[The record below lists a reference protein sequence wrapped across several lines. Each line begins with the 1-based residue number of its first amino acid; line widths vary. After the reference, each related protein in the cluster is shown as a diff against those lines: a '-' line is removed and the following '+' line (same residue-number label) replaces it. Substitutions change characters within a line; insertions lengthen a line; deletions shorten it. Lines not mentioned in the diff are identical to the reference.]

1 MVATLVALLANID
14 TTTALKA
21 FIAVLRAQALRYNIN
36 FDAGVGVKDV
46 EAGSKEINKFLFP
59 PLSTSFSFQNNCIIW
74 DTLSFYI
81 DVALTLW

>member
-21 FIAVLRAQALRYNIN
+21 FIAVLRAQALRYIN

-59 PLSTSFSFQNNCIIW
+59 PFRHLFLFRIT
-74 DTLSFYI
+74 
-81 DVALTLW
+81 V

>member
-46 EAGSKEINKFLFP
+46 DFFASSFNKFLFP
-59 PLSTSFSFQNNCIIW
+59 PFRHLFLFRIT
-74 DTLSFYI
+74 
-81 DVALTLW
+81 V

>member
-36 FDAGVGVKDV
+36 FEAGVGVKDV

-59 PLSTSFSFQNNCIIW
+59 PFRHLFLFRIT
-74 DTLSFYI
+74 
-81 DVALTLW
+81 V

>member
-46 EAGSKEINKFLFP
+46 EAGSKEIKFLFP
-59 PLSTSFSFQNNCIIW
+59 PFRHLFLFRIT
-74 DTLSFYI
+74 
-81 DVALTLW
+81 V

>member
-1 MVATLVALLANID
+1 MVATLVALLANTD

-21 FIAVLRAQALRYNIN
+21 FIAVLRAQALRY
-36 FDAGVGVKDV
+36 DAGVGVKDA

-59 PLSTSFSFQNNCIIW
+59 PLSTSFSFQNNYIIW